1 MKTSNQAILEQ
12 FHCPW
17 MIRAV
22 LNVCIFEV
30 GTKEHI
36 PQKCI
41 ILFNL
46 FFQIFEKFYMDL
58 INLVKITENDCFFFP
73 AENLDH

>member
-1 MKTSNQAILEQ
+1 M
-12 FHCPW
+12 
-17 MIRAV
+17 
-22 LNVCIFEV
+22 NVCIFEV

-46 FFQIFEKFYMDL
+46 FLQIFEKCFMESHKSRQDS
-58 INLVKITENDCFFFP
+58 TENDCFFFR
-73 AENLDH
+73 AEYLERLLTNYHVRRQGDVTEKDFF